1 MNRYRNRAWIKTKG
15 EIMKVG
21 ELCNR
26 EVVVIEGGASIREA
40 AKLMRHY
47 HVGDVIVT
55 EKREEGLAPIGILT
69 DRDIV
74 VELLAEDLSL
84 DDICIAD
91 AMSFELLTARTED
104 DAVETIKQMR
114 ATGIRRIPV
123 VNDQGLLEGL
133 LAVDDYLEF
142 FAEQMADLVALVK
155 NEQRR
160 EQKIRP

>member
-1 MNRYRNRAWIKTKG
+1 
-15 EIMKVG
+15 MKVG

-40 AKLMRHY
+40 AKLMRQY

-55 EKREEGLAPIGILT
+55 EKREVGVAPIGILT

-74 VELLAEDLSL
+74 VELLAADLSL
-84 DDICIAD
+84 DDLCIAD
-91 AMSFELLTARTED
+91 AMSFELVTAWTED
-104 DAVETIKQMR
+104 EVVETIKQMR
-114 ATGIRRIPV
+114 ANGIRRIPV

-133 LAVDDYLEF
+133 LTVDDYLELL
-142 FAEQMADLVALVK
+142 AEQMADLVTLIK